1 MLFDEL
7 DLFILNENSR
17 DSNSEEALALMK
29 KTKETLE
36 NGGME
41 MKWLQEIQLERMHKE
56 ARSMFEWVRYCAQRR
71 ESAGQ
76 NGEGIA

>member
-1 MLFDEL
+1 
-7 DLFILNENSR
+7 
-17 DSNSEEALALMK
+17 MK

-56 ARSMFEWVRYCAQRR
+56 ARSMFEWIRYCAQRR